1 MRWHGD
7 VVRGV
12 ADAPVGHEADAGD
25 GLGGVADV
33 ARLLAE
39 AAARVRAV
47 GAQVELEGQQGRRV
61 DLPAAV
67 DLEGGR
73 VQDVG
78 GVVPEE
84 EDGSAAAAGLS
95 RCGAA
100 AAARNAHEDGQV
112 QYRKV

>member
-7 VVRGV
+7 VVGGI
-12 ADAPVGHEADAGD
+12 ADAPVGHEADAAD

-39 AAARVRAV
+39 AAAGVRAV
-47 GAQVELEGQQGRRV
+47 CAQVELERQQGRGV

-67 DLEGGR
+67 DLEGGC
-73 VQDVG
+73 VEAVG
-78 GVVPEE
+78 GGVPEE

-100 AAARNAHEDGQV
+100 TARDADDDGLV